1 MTTQTYLLTYF
12 SVFWKNKSTAK
23 FSFLFF
29 QILFYNLAFG
39 QSDNKLR
46 RITPKWK
53 LGDERIVNTKSETK
67 IFIKDSL
74 INKTEATSNYN
85 IKVIDTVKY
94 YTLFYSSKP
103 NQIDIVTKSSSSKV
117 DSIVSLLT
125 DIIKM
130 IEIET
135 QSFTYEL
142 LIDKNSGQ
150 AIKVKNSNKF
160 LKFIEQVTSNVVDE
174 FMEKMKNS
182 NNQMDSIKQKV
193 ITQFKLS
200 EPKILETILN
210 QFNYIMQPYAYEFPY
225 NSSISQ
231 NAMIHD
237 VNALG
242 TLGDVE
248 MPAVLI
254 ISSKKIDNI
263 LIVKTDTDYDK
274 EFLLEIVKKKYKNVS
289 DLTTSNIFLSEKTE
303 SSFSIRNGWIV
314 SHKSSVVFKTKEV
327 KVVSESVVSF
337 Q

>member
-1 MTTQTYLLTYF
+1 
-12 SVFWKNKSTAK
+12 
-23 FSFLFF
+23 
-29 QILFYNLAFG
+29 
-39 QSDNKLR
+39 
-46 RITPKWK
+46 
-53 LGDERIVNTKSETK
+53 
-67 IFIKDSL
+67 
-74 INKTEATSNYN
+74 
-85 IKVIDTVKY
+85 
-94 YTLFYSSKP
+94 
-103 NQIDIVTKSSSSKV
+103 
-117 DSIVSLLT
+117 
-125 DIIKM
+125 
-130 IEIET
+130 
-135 QSFTYEL
+135 
-142 LIDKNSGQ
+142 
-150 AIKVKNSNKF
+150 
-160 LKFIEQVTSNVVDE
+160 
-174 FMEKMKNS
+174 
-182 NNQMDSIKQKV
+182 
-193 ITQFKLS
+193 
-200 EPKILETILN
+200 
-210 QFNYIMQPYAYEFPY
+210 MQPYAYEFPY

>member
-1 MTTQTYLLTYF
+1 
-12 SVFWKNKSTAK
+12 
-23 FSFLFF
+23 
-29 QILFYNLAFG
+29 
-39 QSDNKLR
+39 
-46 RITPKWK
+46 
-53 LGDERIVNTKSETK
+53 
-67 IFIKDSL
+67 
-74 INKTEATSNYN
+74 
-85 IKVIDTVKY
+85 
-94 YTLFYSSKP
+94 
-103 NQIDIVTKSSSSKV
+103 
-117 DSIVSLLT
+117 
-125 DIIKM
+125 M

-160 LKFIEQVTSNVVDE
+160 LKVIEQVTSNMVDE
-174 FMEKMKNS
+174 FREKMQKS

-193 ITQFKLS
+193 ITQIKLS

-248 MPAVLI
+248 MPAVLT

-274 EFLLEIVKKKYKNVS
+274 DFLLEIVKKKYKNMS

-314 SHKSSVVFKTKEV
+314 SHKSSVVFITKEV